1 MFGIWVNKS
10 VYIQKLVVIAH
21 PPDEIDIAAVSLL
34 VAICDKMRGNKKLF
48 QASSIC
54 PDFSSATMPIPWNAV
69 SAHQSR
75 NDGKIMCHRWGWKS
89 EDPLKKQFCKSAD
102 ACKVL

>member
-54 PDFSSATMPIPWNAV
+54 PDFSSATMPIPWNACERHTNHAMMAR
-69 SAHQSR
+69 SCATAGG
-75 NDGKIMCHRWGWKS
+75 GKVRTR
-89 EDPLKKQFCKSAD
+89 
-102 ACKVL
+102 